1 MRWERGME
9 KGRGEEGK
17 RGRGARIGE
26 GERWE
31 RGRGEGRE
39 AFRDQDG
46 QSFSWKGN
54 SVGSCR
60 PRV

>member
-1 MRWERGME
+1 ME

-26 GERWE
+26 GERWG

-46 QSFSWKGN
+46 QRL
-54 SVGSCR
+54 VGKETL
-60 PRV
+60 